1 MNVSVSNGEVAW
13 RKGARFRSDPAQVL
27 EAIEELNV
35 VHGGYAPDGSL
46 VEVARDP
53 QNFLHSDFE
62 WNDTVAGA
70 KYRLMTEKS
79 MKRNLM
85 FVSHS
90 PVPDTPP
97 KTIRVLQRTTI
108 DPPQG
113 AQKVWMSTVD
123 MIADP
128 EGRKKIL
135 RTAKREL
142 DSFVRKYEDLSELA
156 DILSPIKKFLGN

>member
-108 DPPQG
+108 DTPQG

>member
-1 MNVSVSNGEVAW
+1 
-13 RKGARFRSDPAQVL
+13 VL
-27 EAIEELNV
+27 EVIEELNV

-53 QNFLHSDFE
+53 QNFLHGDFE
-62 WNDTVAGA
+62 WNDSVAGE

-79 MKRNLM
+79 MKRNLV
-85 FVSHS
+85 FISHS

-108 DPPQG
+108 DTPQG
-113 AQKVWMSTVD
+113 SQKVWMSTVD
-123 MIADP
+123 MLADP
-128 EGRKKIL
+128 EGRDKIL
-135 RTAKREL
+135 KTAKREL
-142 DSFVRKYEDLSELA
+142 DSFVKKYEDLSELA

>member
-1 MNVSVSNGEVAW
+1 MNVSVSNAEVAW

-27 EAIEELNV
+27 EAIEELNI

-53 QNFLHSDFE
+53 QNFLHGDFE
-62 WNDTVAGA
+62 WNDTVAGE

-90 PVPDTPP
+90 PIPDTPP
-97 KTIRVLQRTTI
+97 KIIRVLQRTTI
-108 DPPQG
+108 DTPQG

-123 MIADP
+123 MMADP
-128 EGRKKIL
+128 EGREKIL

>member
-1 MNVSVSNGEVAW
+1 MNVSVSNVEVAW

-53 QNFLHSDFE
+53 QNFLHGDFE
-62 WNDTVAGA
+62 WNDTVAGE
-70 KYRLMTEKS
+70 KYRLMTEKN

-90 PVPDTPP
+90 PIPDTPP

-108 DPPQG
+108 ETPQG
-113 AQKVWMSTVD
+113 TQKVWMSTVD
-123 MIADP
+123 MMADP
-128 EGRKKIL
+128 EGREKIL
-135 RTAKREL
+135 RAAKREL